1 MRILWN
7 KWLTVLKKCNWKA
20 AVYGKMRNAVFPS
33 TKLAV
38 ASLIILAFIV
48 FITVA
53 PFGSSLTYEDTDW
66 NMMSSPPTMEGY
78 HFFGTDASVETLL
91 VRTAIGGRI
100 SLLVGIAGCFHFR
113 DYRHNLWGD
122 FRLCRR

>member
-20 AVYGKMRNAVFPS
+20 AAYGRCETPFFRNKAAV
-33 TKLAV
+33 V
-38 ASLIILAFIV
+38 SLIILAFIII

-53 PFGSSLTYEDTDW
+53 RVSSHLPSIEDTDW
-66 NMMSSPPTMEGY
+66 NDDAAPTMSY
-78 HFFGTDASVETLL
+78 HFFRYRCTSGGAV

-100 SLLVGIAGCFHFR
+100 SLLVRYCGAFISVTIG
-113 DYRHNLWGD
+113 
-122 FRLCRR
+122 